1 MDDIS
6 PLTSLHQMN
15 DEHFDHLSWQA
26 VEHENR
32 QQILS
37 QFRNSR
43 FVLGSG
49 FTIIEAGQW
58 DVAKIASDLR
68 SILT

>member
-1 MDDIS
+1 MTFS
-6 PLTSLHQMN
+6 PSLIWCQTN
-15 DEHFDHLSWQA
+15 DEYFDHLNQQA
-26 VEHENR
+26 VEYENR

-37 QFRNSR
+37 QFRNRR

-49 FTIIEAGQW
+49 FTVVEAGW
-58 DVAKIASDLR
+58 WGVAKIASDLQ